1 MSVLITGG
9 SGYIGSRLTR
19 RLVDDGHSVSLLLPS
34 EADLDSL
41 GGTVDRVAVYRDAE
55 SWKGV
60 CTAVEETRPDIVF
73 HLASLVLTSHG
84 PEDVRRLVQS
94 NVLFGAE
101 LLEAM
106 TRFRVE
112 RLVVAGTS
120 WQHFEDADYNPVN
133 LYAATKQAFED
144 LLTFWSNTTPLR
156 TTILEL
162 FDVYGPDDPRPKLL
176 SLLLRVAFEGG
187 EAGLTPGEQLV
198 DMVHVDDVVEAFVL
212 AGDRLGGLAPG
223 SREKYSVSSG
233 APIELRRLVRE
244 FERVLG
250 RSIPIRWGD
259 RPYRPREMMRPWS
272 RGLPL
277 PGWRPAI
284 SLQDGFRQ
292 LIGECR

>member
-1 MSVLITGG
+1 MKILVTGG
-9 SGYIGSRLTR
+9 SGYIGSRLAR
-19 RLVDDGHSVSLLLPS
+19 RLVEDGHSVSLLLPS
-34 EADLDSL
+34 EAPLDLL
-41 GGTVDRVAVYRDAE
+41 GGTVDRVAVYRDAA

-60 CTAVEETRPDIVF
+60 CRAVEESRPDLVF
-73 HLASLVLTSHG
+73 HLASLVLTNHE

-106 TRFRVE
+106 TKVRVE

-120 WQHFEDADYNPVN
+120 WQHFADADYDPVN

-156 TTILEL
+156 TIILEL

-176 SLLLRVAFEGG
+176 SLLLRVACEGG

-212 AGDRLGGLAPG
+212 AGDRLRGLATG
-223 SREKYSVSSG
+223 SRETYSVSSG
-233 APIELRRLVRE
+233 APIELRQFVRE
-244 FERVLG
+244 FENVLG
-250 RSIPIRWGD
+250 RSLPIRWGAC
-259 RPYRPREMMRPWS
+259 PYRPREMMRPWS

-277 PGWRPAI
+277 PGWGPKI
-284 SLQDGFRQ
+284 SLRDGFRQ
-292 LIGECR
+292 LIGKGL